1 MSMHSRPEIK
11 DRLAI
16 IAGSGLL
23 PLHVAEAA
31 RTHGENPFIIA
42 LANESDRDWSS
53 FDHTTLGIGNFK
65 AISGVFRDAGV
76 GRVVMSGAV
85 RRRPDWR
92 DIKPTLKSLVKIP
105 SVLRTLLSGGDDAVL
120 KMAIELI
127 ETNGARVI
135 GVQDIVPELLAEIGT
150 LGARTPG
157 ADDQADI
164 EAAEAAAIA
173 LGHLDVGQ
181 GAVAVGGRVVALEGP
196 EGTDAMLD
204 RVARLKVDG
213 RISSRRRGV
222 LVKLCKPQQ
231 DLRADLPSI
240 GPSTIKGA
248 QAAGLAGIAVEAG
261 RALVLDREEMIAL
274 ANEAGL
280 FVTGVDRALLRGGQ

>member
-1 MSMHSRPEIK
+1 MHSRPEIK

-16 IAGSGLL
+16 IAGGGLL

-42 LANESDRDWSS
+42 LANESERDWSS

-65 AISGVFRDAGV
+65 AISGTFRDAGI

-135 GVQDIVPELLAEIGT
+135 GVQDIVPELLAEIGA
-150 LGARTPG
+150 LGARMPG
-157 ADDQADI
+157 TEDEADI

-196 EGTDAMLD
+196 EGTDAMLE
-204 RVARLKVDG
+204 RVARLKADG

-231 DLRADLPSI
+231 DLRADLPSV
-240 GPSTIKGA
+240 GPSTIKSA

-280 FVTGVDRALLRGGQ
+280 FVTGVDRALLRGRQ

>member
-1 MSMHSRPEIK
+1 MHSRPDIN

-42 LANESDRDWSS
+42 LANESDRDWAS
-53 FDHTTLGIGNFK
+53 FDHATLGIGNFR
-65 AISGVFRDAGV
+65 AISSVFRNAGI

-92 DIKPTLKSLVKIP
+92 DIKPTLKSLVKVP

-135 GVQDIVPELLAEIGT
+135 GVQEIVPELLAEVGT

-157 ADDQADI
+157 VEDQADI
-164 EAAEAAAIA
+164 EVAEAAAIA

-196 EGTDAMLD
+196 EGTDAMLE
-204 RVARLKVDG
+204 RVARLKADG

-261 RALVLDREEMIAL
+261 RALVLDRDEMIAL
-274 ANEAGL
+274 ANETGL

>member
-1 MSMHSRPEIK
+1 MSLDSRPDIK

-16 IAGSGLL
+16 IAGGGLL

-42 LANESDRDWSS
+42 LANESERDWSS

-65 AISGVFRDAGV
+65 AISGVFRDAGI

-150 LGARTPG
+150 LGARAPG
-157 ADDQADI
+157 AEDQVDI

-196 EGTDAMLD
+196 EGTDAMLE
-204 RVARLKVDG
+204 RVARLKADG

-248 QAAGLAGIAVEAG
+248 QAAGLAGIAVESG

>member
-1 MSMHSRPEIK
+1 MILDSRPEIK

-31 RTHGENPFIIA
+31 RRHGENPFIIA
-42 LANESDRDWSS
+42 LANESDRDWSD
-53 FDHTTLGIGNFK
+53 FENTTLGIGNFK
-65 AISGVFRDAGV
+65 AISSLFRNAGI
-76 GRVVMSGAV
+76 GRVVLSGAV

-92 DIKPTLKSLVKIP
+92 DIKPTLKSLARVP

-135 GVQDIVPELLAEIGT
+135 GVQDIVPELLATVGP
-150 LGARTPG
+150 LGGREPG
-157 ADDQADI
+157 AEDQADI
-164 EAAEAAAIA
+164 EIAEAAAIA

-196 EGTDAMLD
+196 EGTDAMLE
-204 RVARLKVDG
+204 RVARLKADG
-213 RISSRRRGV
+213 RISARRRGV

-231 DLRADLPSI
+231 DVRADLPSI
-240 GPSTIKGA
+240 GPSTIA
-248 QAAGLAGIAVEAG
+248 HAAAAGLAGVAVEAG
-261 RALVLDREEMIAL
+261 RALVLERAELIA
-274 ANEAGL
+274 AADKAGL
-280 FVTGVDRALLRGGQ
+280 FVIGVDRASLRGRS

>member
-53 FDHTTLGIGNFK
+53 FDNTTLGIGNFK
-65 AISGVFRDAGV
+65 AISGVFRDAGI

-150 LGARTPG
+150 LGARTPS
-157 ADDQADI
+157 AEDQADI

-196 EGTDAMLD
+196 EGTDAMLE
-204 RVARLKVDG
+204 RVSRLKADG

>member
-1 MSMHSRPEIK
+1 MSLDSRPEIK

-16 IAGSGLL
+16 IAGGGLL

-42 LANESDRDWSS
+42 LANESERDWSS

-65 AISGVFRDAGV
+65 AISGVFRDAGI

-150 LGARTPG
+150 LGARAPG
-157 ADDQADI
+157 AEDQMDI

-196 EGTDAMLD
+196 EGTDAMLE
-204 RVARLKVDG
+204 RVARLKADG

-248 QAAGLAGIAVEAG
+248 QAAGLAGIAVESG